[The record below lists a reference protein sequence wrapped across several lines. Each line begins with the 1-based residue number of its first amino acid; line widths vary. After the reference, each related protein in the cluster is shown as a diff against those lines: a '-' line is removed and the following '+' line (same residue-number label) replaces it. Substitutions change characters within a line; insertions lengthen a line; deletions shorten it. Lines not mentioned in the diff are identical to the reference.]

1 MVKQRRRRRRKKSK
15 KTYQYG
21 SGAPKLPYPIYTA
34 PYYQRGYGLPEFWKC
49 SVVPLWHKIRKPLSK
64 ALTFGGRVL
73 HDQAH
78 KGYSLSKA
86 VGSNLPELIGNNI
99 KPKKKPTHGR
109 RKTGVKQKGRG
120 GNIQDIFS

>member
-1 MVKQRRRRRRKKSK
+1 MVKQRRRRRKKSK

-34 PYYQRGYGLPEFWKC
+34 PYYQRGYGLPEFWKR

-109 RKTGVKQKGRG
+109 RKTGV
-120 GNIQDIFS
+120 